1 MSTNNE
7 STKSSG
13 IEEVQ
18 TRRRVRCISC
28 ELVQWATR
36 PNCRRCGVQLPQP
49 VINVVE
55 VEKPVPVVQKEI
67 LEVPVIREIT
77 VPIDRPCLRCA
88 LNQTTPSS
96 ANSEF
101 PTIEQME
108 RSLVE
113 AALDRCQ
120 GDRLKA
126 AAMLGIGKTTIY
138 RKLKGGI
145 RASLCVLQ
153 CDP

>member
-1 MSTNNE
+1 MSTSNV
-7 STKSSG
+7 STKNSG

-18 TRRRVRCISC
+18 TRRRVRCIGC
-28 ELVQWATR
+28 ELVQWATK
-36 PNCRRCGVQLPQP
+36 PNCRRCGVRLPQP
-49 VINVVE
+49 VLNMVE

-77 VPIDRPCLRCA
+77 VPIARPCLRCT
-88 LNQTTPSS
+88 LNQTPSW
-96 ANSEF
+96 ADREF

-108 RSLVE
+108 RSLIA

-120 GDRLKA
+120 GDRLRA

-138 RKLKGGI
+138 RKLRNFETGTA
-145 RASLCVLQ
+145 RAA
-153 CDP
+153 

>member
-1 MSTNNE
+1 MSTNHE
-7 STKSSG
+7 SRKNSKK
-13 IEEVQ
+13 EDVQ
-18 TRRRVRCISC
+18 THRRVRCVGC
-28 ELVQWATR
+28 ELVQWATK
-36 PNCRRCGVQLPQP
+36 PNCRRCGVGLPQP
-49 VINVVE
+49 VLNLVE

-77 VPIDRPCLRCA
+77 VPMDRPCLRCT
-88 LNQTTPSS
+88 LSQTPQSS
-96 ANSEF
+96 ADGEF

-108 RSLVE
+108 RSLIA
-113 AALDRCQ
+113 AALDHCQ

-138 RKLKGGI
+138 RKLRGGI

>member
-7 STKSSG
+7 SPKSSG

-28 ELVQWATR
+28 ELAQWATR

-108 RSLVE
+108 RSLIE